1 MRSLAFDLF
10 DKTQKDYNFI
20 MSVRNGCQFILN
32 VNRVQK
38 EGPLALK
45 YCTSKAQKER
55 FDFIKDLTPYAHN
68 KSYLSELLFEFN
80 SIK

>member
-1 MRSLAFDLF
+1 
-10 DKTQKDYNFI
+10 

-55 FDFIKDLTPYAHN
+55 FDFIKDFP
-68 KSYLSELLFEFN
+68 N
-80 SIK
+80 STIISWGKTTGMAV